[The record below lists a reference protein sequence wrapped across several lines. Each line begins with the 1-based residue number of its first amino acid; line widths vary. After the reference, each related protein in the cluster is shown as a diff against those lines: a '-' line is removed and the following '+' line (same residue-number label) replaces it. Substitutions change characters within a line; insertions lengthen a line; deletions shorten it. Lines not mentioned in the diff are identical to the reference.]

1 MRLFK
6 QYRVGNTWGYIQ
18 QVISQGAVITQIVM
32 ISIQVVT
39 LASVLQLRGIM
50 VPAWL
55 LGLLAFSIVGTAGIL
70 IFKLGNPS
78 FFAAYNEQTYKHSN
92 PIRKDIEENKKVL
105 EEIQKTLAE
114 IQKAQYEKGS

>member
-1 MRLFK
+1 MKLFEQHK
-6 QYRVGNTWGYIQ
+6 IGKTWGYII
-18 QVISQGAVITQIVM
+18 QVASQGSVVTQIVM

-50 VPAWL
+50 VPVWL

-78 FFAAYNEQTYKHSN
+78 FFAAYNEQAYKHSN
-92 PIRKDIEENKKVL
+92 PIRKDL
-105 EEIQKTLAE
+105 EDVKKTLAE
-114 IQKAQYEKGS
+114 IQEKLAQNEKGN